1 MPQSLNLANFGKS
14 ASEETASVPY
24 SLPWSIYFLFFG
36 AILVI
41 AGEKKNLSLCRKA
54 LYGDLLNYCF
64 HLKTS
69 EEAFNPVSVANH
81 SGEAKSLEVS
91 KAEMCAVDSALH
103 AVCPDGLTLFLV
115 YHNLRGCAKLTCA
128 THSSSLSS
136 GTLQLRDTLVQ
147 QLSPLIRHRN
157 AVNYWIIIKSS
168 QTLTLCAH
176 LSVDCN

>member
-1 MPQSLNLANFGKS
+1 MQGKK
-14 ASEETASVPY
+14 
-24 SLPWSIYFLFFG
+24 
-36 AILVI
+36 
-41 AGEKKNLSLCRKA
+41 KKNLSPCRKA

-128 THSSSLSS
+128 MHNSSLSF

-176 LSVDCN
+176 LSVDHN